1 MADPMLAS
9 RNSKRVSSRHKRVFS
24 IWTLVVWSD
33 QHREG
38 RVSILS
44 PLTILRQ
51 DGERQALRYGVPLGE
66 RKTKGKTGKQGKTR
80 QKQPQKLGYF

>member
-1 MADPMLAS
+1 MADPMLTWHKA
-9 RNSKRVSSRHKRVFS
+9 SSRLGCHKRVFF

-44 PLTILRQ
+44 PLTQ
-51 DGERQALRYGVPLGE
+51 DGERQGLHHGVPFGE

-80 QKQPQKLGYF
+80 PKQPQKLGYF